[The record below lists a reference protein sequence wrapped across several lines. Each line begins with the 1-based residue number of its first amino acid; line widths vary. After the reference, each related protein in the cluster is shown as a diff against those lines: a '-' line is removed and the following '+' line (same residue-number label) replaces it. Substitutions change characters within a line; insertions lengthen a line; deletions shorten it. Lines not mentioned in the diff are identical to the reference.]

1 VTDHERGKPLENLDH
16 HSPEF
21 ARDHRDIYRQARSSC
36 PVLHSTAHGGF
47 HVLTRFADV
56 RAALRNSAA
65 LSAGRFLDAAG
76 TLQGGV
82 AIPPNGMRI
91 GIIEMDPPEGTAL
104 RALLQPWFS
113 IAAVEAGTPRI
124 AELARWV
131 VDGVIDRGRCDV
143 VADLA
148 MPMPLLLV
156 VDILGLPFDRALDYG
171 TAVLEAVAKKPGSMN
186 GMRWLV
192 ADLNN
197 VVERGDYHE
206 GGLVAA
212 LTRAEIAGER
222 LSRELVVELVM
233 MALFGGGDTTIS
245 AICSLL
251 LHLGTSPVD
260 RARIVENPSLLP
272 RAIEETLRLHSPS
285 TGVARTV
292 MHPVEIAGT
301 SFAPGDRVI
310 CAVNSAN
317 LDDAVFQDAEHF
329 DLDRKSGAHLAFGAG
344 LHACLG
350 QNLARADIR
359 ILMTEILR
367 RMPDFEIDL
376 AAVEPY
382 RSIPMVNGFTSMPIR
397 FSPDTPSSPARSA
410 VPVLTAPRIAPVK

>member
-1 VTDHERGKPLENLDH
+1 M
-16 HSPEF
+16 
-21 ARDHRDIYRQARSSC
+21 
-36 PVLHSTAHGGF
+36 
-47 HVLTRFADV
+47 LTRFADV

-104 RALLQPWFS
+104 RALLQAWFS
-113 IAAVEAGTPRI
+113 IATVEAGTPRI

-131 VDGVIDRGRCDV
+131 VDGVIERGRCDV

-171 TAVLEAVAKKPGSMN
+171 TAVLEAVAKKPGSMK

-192 ADLNN
+192 ADLND

-222 LSRELVVELVM
+222 LSRELVIELVM
-233 MALFGGGDTTIS
+233 MMLFGGGDTTIS
-245 AICSLL
+245 AICSLM
-251 LHLGTSPVD
+251 LHLGTNPAD

-301 SFAPGDRVI
+301 RLERGDRVI

-317 LDDAVFQDAEHF
+317 LDDAVFHDAEHF
-329 DLDRKSGAHLAFGAG
+329 DLDRKLSAHLAFGTG

-359 ILMTEILR
+359 VLMTEILR

-376 AAVEPY
+376 EAVEPY

-397 FSPDTPSSPARSA
+397 FSPDTSSSPARSA
-410 VPVLTAPRIAPVK
+410 VPVLTAPRIAPAK